1 MNACRVTSS
10 TATNARLLAKRDH
23 ADHRQGTKPEQR
35 KRKADR
41 RDFRQTIALVVYGA
55 AAMFGGVEL

>member
-1 MNACRVTSS
+1 MHSCRVTSA

-23 ADHRQGTKPEQR
+23 SDRRHDTKPEQR
-35 KRKADR
+35 KRKDDR